1 MTKYLLTTLLAAS
14 LFFTS
19 CSSDDSGSSNPS
31 TTAPKVFKN
40 LTFGSNAY
48 FSTNGSMTAPVS
60 GTQATAI
67 ADVIDITYIYNSDYM
82 EPGFMDP
89 VARSSQEWYWEDYYT
104 SWLNT
109 SVQTRFYKTTL
120 TKTDFDAAVL
130 DETKIA
136 DCFANP
142 ATIIAPHGIFPEGSC
157 IGGRQSSDPESLLI
171 REGDV
176 FAFKNMS
183 SGKRGL
189 IFIRLDQSSGWPLP
203 FIDNNTKVDII
214 REN

>member
-1 MTKYLLTTLLAAS
+1 MKKYLITTLLVTG
-14 LFFTS
+14 LFLTG

-31 TTAPKVFKN
+31 TNAPRVFRN
-40 LTFGSNAY
+40 LTFGTNAY
-48 FSTNGSMTAPVS
+48 FSTNGSMSAPVS
-60 GTQATAI
+60 GSQATAV
-67 ADVIDITYIYNSDYM
+67 ADAIDITYIYNSDYM

-104 SWLNT
+104 PWLST
-109 SVQTRFYKTTL
+109 SVETRFYKTTL

-136 DCFANP
+136 DCFASPN
-142 ATIIAPHGIFPEGSC
+142 TIIAPHAIFPEGSC
-157 IGGRQSSDPESLLI
+157 IGGRQSFDPESFLI

-176 FAFKNMS
+176 FAFKNIS

-189 IFIRLDQSSGWPLP
+189 IYIRLDQSSGWPIP
-203 FIDNNTKVDII
+203 FIDTNTKVDII